1 MNFANAKKIGVLS
14 AAAGVIC
21 VLLMK
26 QLKQKTKKKRR
37 IWSEKWLLK
46 RQDGRGVLH
55 MLEQELRTE
64 DPESYRQF
72 IRMCGQHFDE
82 LLECIRSDIVKQ
94 TTNMRESISAEARL
108 ALTLRFLATGETYRS
123 LMFATRIHEST
134 ISLIIPD
141 VCNAICEKLKS
152 VYLQMPTTELE
163 WRVIASEFQKHWNF
177 PLCLG
182 AIDGKHIN
190 FRPPRSSGSYY
201 FNYKGDHSIVLL
213 AVADAS
219 YKFLYVDI
227 GVNGRVSD
235 GGVYR
240 ESSLKWA
247 IDHNTLNF
255 PPHECLP
262 GQNTQLP
269 YTFVADDA
277 FPLSTRIMKPYH
289 SRGLTNERR
298 IFNYRLSRA
307 RRVIEN
313 SFGILANRFR
323 ILLNTIN
330 LNPDKVELITLTC
343 CILHNFLLEKNP
355 RYLEP
360 SENTEDNIGKLKK
373 LTDMQ
378 GGNRAASE
386 ALEARNLFSR
396 FFVTNGAV
404 PWQNDVL

>member
-152 VYLQMPTTELE
+152 VNLQ
-163 WRVIASEFQKHWNF
+163 
-177 PLCLG
+177 
-182 AIDGKHIN
+182 
-190 FRPPRSSGSYY
+190 
-201 FNYKGDHSIVLL
+201 
-213 AVADAS
+213 
-219 YKFLYVDI
+219 
-227 GVNGRVSD
+227 
-235 GGVYR
+235 
-240 ESSLKWA
+240 
-247 IDHNTLNF
+247 
-255 PPHECLP
+255 
-262 GQNTQLP
+262 
-269 YTFVADDA
+269 
-277 FPLSTRIMKPYH
+277 
-289 SRGLTNERR
+289 
-298 IFNYRLSRA
+298 
-307 RRVIEN
+307 
-313 SFGILANRFR
+313 
-323 ILLNTIN
+323 
-330 LNPDKVELITLTC
+330 
-343 CILHNFLLEKNP
+343 
-355 RYLEP
+355 
-360 SENTEDNIGKLKK
+360 DNIGKLKK